1 MESKWK
7 IFKKIVIVIFAV
19 IFIGIVTEKIFK
31 YADMQRFKPVGKIVQ
46 VSNGSKI
53 HIYSKGRGKNTV
65 VFAAGFGEF
74 CPYVSFYPL
83 HNEISKNNRVVVYD
97 KPGYGWS
104 DTTEKRRDIDI
115 ITEEIHSA
123 LVNSGEKPPYIFVA
137 HSMGAL
143 EVIRFA
149 QLYKNEVNGIVLID
163 GRNPELY
170 SIISKV
176 SKIAELRVGL
186 FHKIVELSNMV
197 GLSRLILSIPNLYSE
212 KIFADKNKLSLVSE
226 ELKEL
231 DKAMFFKTMN
241 NKNQIEEG
249 NMRMENSAKTLKGG
263 RLGNVPMVIFT
274 SEETSKY
281 KELNEAQSKLKE
293 WSTNSKQIIVKGSK
307 HYIHW
312 YNPQIINEEIEKLAE
327 K

>member
-1 MESKWK
+1 MKSIKR
-7 IFKKIVIVIFAV
+7 IVIVLVAIIFLGV
-19 IFIGIVTEKIFK
+19 ITENIFKHLDTEK
-31 YADMQRFKPVGKIVQ
+31 FKPIGKTVEA
-46 VSNGSKI
+46 NGSKM
-53 HIYSKGRGKNTV
+53 HVYSKGSGENTV

-74 CPYVSFYPL
+74 SPYVSFYPL

-104 DTTEKRRDIDI
+104 DTTNSKRDIDI

-123 LVNSGEKPPYIFVA
+123 LINAGEKPPYIFVA

-143 EVIRFA
+143 EAIRFA
-149 QLYKNEVNGIVLID
+149 QLHKDEVKGIVLID

-176 SKIAELRVGL
+176 SVIAELRVTL
-186 FHKIVELSNMV
+186 FHKLVEFSNII
-197 GLSRLILSIPNLYSE
+197 GLSRLVLSVPDLYSE
-212 KIFADKNKLSLVSE
+212 KIFVDKNKLSLVSE
-226 ELKEL
+226 DLKDL
-231 DKAMFFKTMN
+231 DKAMFLKTMN

-249 NMRMENSAKTLKGG
+249 DMREYNSTKVLAGG
-263 RLGNVPMVIFT
+263 KLGDIPIVIFT

-281 KELNEAQSKLKE
+281 KELSEAQVKLKD
-293 WSTNSKQIIVKGSK
+293 WSSNSKQIIVEGSK

-312 YNPQIINEEIEKLAE
+312 YNPEIINQEISSLSEQK